1 MASWWTGSSAG
12 PWSRGVAKA
21 RAARAR
27 RPVRSRLPKLRRPS
41 GWAALAVGCALGLLG
56 VALSGTP
63 RVASV
68 SVSGT
73 RHLTPE
79 AVVAVTGL
87 VGRPAFTTRTADA
100 RTAVL
105 ALPAVREAEVRI
117 TLPDAARVE
126 VVEREAIGRW
136 VVGPVEWYVD
146 IDGVLFG
153 SADLQGAPQL
163 RVIDDRGSTRTCVGR
178 AGGRCVDPAVVAGA
192 LRLARIGPGEL
203 RADATKLEV
212 RVDAT
217 QGLVVRTGAGWEIRF
232 GTPADLEQK
241 LSNAKKLL
249 SDNPTRRLDY
259 VDVRSPDR
267 IVFSPQ

>member
-1 MASWWTGSSAG
+1 
-12 PWSRGVAKA
+12 
-21 RAARAR
+21 
-27 RPVRSRLPKLRRPS
+27 
-41 GWAALAVGCALGLLG
+41 

-68 SVSGT
+68 SVSGAH
-73 RHLTPE
+73 HLSPD
-79 AVVAVTGL
+79 AVAAVTGL
-87 VGRPAFTTRTADA
+87 VGRPAFTTSTRDA
-100 RTAVL
+100 RAAVL
-105 ALPAVREAEVRI
+105 KLPAIRDANVRI
-117 TLPDAARVE
+117 TLPDTARVE
-126 VVEREAIGRW
+126 VVERQAIGRW

-146 IDGVLFG
+146 DDGVLFG
-153 SADLQGAPQL
+153 SVDPQAAPQL
-163 RVIDDRGSTRTCVGR
+163 RAIDDRDSTRTCAGR

-192 LRLARIGPGEL
+192 LRLARIAPGEL
-203 RADATKLEV
+203 RADATTPEV
-212 RVDAT
+212 RVDVT

-241 LSNAKKLL
+241 LSNAKRVL